1 MLYFGPET
9 YVPLAS
15 AAAALTGLI
24 LTFWR
29 RLVGLFRRLGAGGS
43 TFRRAASPARRTGK
57 VVIPPPRTKKTLTP
71 VRRTKKVLV
80 PVRRVKKPP
89 FRAP

>member
-1 MLYFGPET
+1 VLYFGPET

-29 RLVGLFRRLGAGGS
+29 RLVGFFRRLGAGFS
-43 TFRRAASPARRTGK
+43 PFRRATGPARRRK
-57 VVIPPPRTKKTLTP
+57 NVV
-71 VRRTKKVLV
+71 V
-80 PVRRVKKPP
+80 PVRRAKKPP